1 MLVVAR
7 RGQVQIAHHLSVC
20 SGSIEIRTAFT
31 TKVVPIPTGP
41 QRQRILL
48 IAASF
53 GMAALVGQAQ
63 VDRIGVELQL
73 TQVERCRLT

>member
-20 SGSIEIRTAFT
+20 SGSIEIRTALT
-31 TKVVPIPTGP
+31 TKIVPIPAGP

-48 IAASF
+48 IATGF
-53 GMAALVGQAQ
+53 GMTALVGQPQ

-73 TQVERCRLT
+73 AQVERRRLT